1 MSEVENHY
9 TKPHNI
15 TVDINEK
22 STIIFYHIHKVYW
35 YRVTEEPNAFECNLY
50 IPDQDKNID
59 FSKKCAEVIIEGG
72 NVQILKNNII
82 FNRGVRNMK
91 LTYYLFKDTVENFN
105 EIILTKKVNEANN
118 YQELEITNEDLNYEA
133 KVFIQR
139 NKTRAPKW
147 LEFLEN
153 DVDIP
158 DKEDMKNTVNSFII
172 LIKINARNSDYF
184 FGITGGMGFT
194 GINKD
199 KLENDFGLKVTLN
212 SINPKELKSLDVRN
226 IDTKA
231 KQKRIHISRGST
243 ISEFGFDFQQDI
255 VNLVSGKSRFE
266 DIGKS
271 MRGNSSLSLNST
283 TTFETLGDK
292 CRDLLELYFSEDYKE
307 EFDFIDNMRLI
318 KSKELKEKLFQ
329 SMWKSMKDKDN
340 SIVLTYPD
348 MIEYEKCNHF
358 KIIYN
363 SKSSEFEDL
372 DIAKLYQFIDSI
384 GISDY
389 NKYSKIKI
397 IGLDE
402 FNHPI
407 TTAVSIK
414 EFIVYETKIDNKLY
428 IFTLNNWYYIEDNY
442 YKSVQESVNNI
453 KLIEDGFLF
462 PIKKGESEGEYNERH
477 DNDFFVLMDKR
488 NFNIP
493 NSRSKIEICDLFSK
507 QNHFV
512 CVKKETSSA
521 TLSHLFSQGSVSM
534 DLLKN
539 NSDYRKKL
547 IEKSKEKFD
556 DLELDVNNFPYDKS
570 TLVYAI
576 STSKDGDIRNVI
588 PFFSKVNLVQHAKRI
603 KELGVN
609 VMLYKIPVIE

>member
-1 MSEVENHY
+1 
-9 TKPHNI
+9 
-15 TVDINEK
+15 
-22 STIIFYHIHKVYW
+22 
-35 YRVTEEPNAFECNLY
+35 
-50 IPDQDKNID
+50 
-59 FSKKCAEVIIEGG
+59 
-72 NVQILKNNII
+72 
-82 FNRGVRNMK
+82 MK

-105 EIILTKKVNEANN
+105 ETILIKKVNEANN
-118 YQELEITNEDLNYEA
+118 YQELEITNEELNYEA

-139 NKTRAPKW
+139 NKTKAPKW

-158 DKEDMKNTVNSFII
+158 NKGELKNTVNSFII
-172 LIKINARNSDYF
+172 LIKINERDNDYF

-199 KLENDFGLKVTLN
+199 NLEHDFGLKVTLN

-226 IDTKA
+226 IDIKA
-231 KQKRIHISRGST
+231 KQKRIHISKGST

-266 DIGKS
+266 DIGKT
-271 MRGNSSLSLNST
+271 MRGNVSLSLNSGA
-283 TTFETLGDK
+283 TFKSLGDK
-292 CRDLLELYFSEDYKE
+292 CRVLLELYFSEDYKA
-307 EFDFIDNMRLI
+307 EFDFIDNMRLV
-318 KSKELKEKLFQ
+318 KSKELKDKLFE
-329 SMWKSMKDKDN
+329 SMWKSMKEKDTR
-340 SIVLTYPD
+340 IVLAYPD

-358 KIIYN
+358 KIKYN
-363 SKSSEFEDL
+363 SKSKGFEDL
-372 DIAKLYQFIDSI
+372 DISNLYEFIEFA

-389 NKYSKIKI
+389 NKYSNIKI

-402 FNHPI
+402 FDNPM
-407 TTAVSIK
+407 TTSISIK
-414 EFIVYETKIDNKLY
+414 EFLIYETKVDNKLY

-442 YKSVQESVNNI
+442 YQSIQDSVNSI
-453 KLIEDGFLF
+453 KLINDDFLP
-462 PIKKGESEGEYNERH
+462 PINKGESEGEYNER
-477 DNDFFVLMDKR
+477 NENELFLLMDKK

-507 QNHFV
+507 QKHFI
-512 CVKKETSSA
+512 CVKRETSSA

-539 NSDYRKKL
+539 NFDYRKML
-547 IEKSKEKFD
+547 IEKAKEKFV
-556 DLELDVNNFPYDKS
+556 DLELDINDFPYSES

-576 STSKDGDIRNVI
+576 STSKDGDIRNII

-603 KELGVN
+603 KELGIN
-609 VMLYKIPVIE
+609 VMLYKIPVID